1 MILVSTVQ
9 NLILFLILI
18 LIYLSRDMRQRLRM
32 EAVEHITSELKDRST
47 MLNQN
52 LRRIFALVEFL
63 TVAYDIKDTIFFIKF
78 SPDPKLAGCVTQ
90 PPMTLA
96 VERIGEKNGQI
107 C

>member
-1 MILVSTVQ
+1 
-9 NLILFLILI
+9 
-18 LIYLSRDMRQRLRM
+18 M

-47 MLNQN
+47 MLIQN
-52 LRRIFALVEFL
+52 LRYIFALVEFL
-63 TVAYDIKDTIFFIKF
+63 TVAYDIEDTKSLIKF

-96 VERIGEKNGQI
+96 VKRIEKKNGQI